1 MIALL
6 NLKIILAS
14 APWISSLSVI
24 HVGNL
29 SISVSRP
36 TQRKL
41 FLAKICSTSSFLFIF
56 FMDFTVRFLCVF
68 CHGQRIDHVLD
79 VSTEESI
86 QIVSSVSDTV
96 VGYASLW
103 EVVCA
108 DFR

>member
-1 MIALL
+1 MLAIYRYQYQDLRKGNFSWRRSALL
-6 NLKIILAS
+6 VLFYSYSLWILQF
-14 APWISSLSVI
+14 
-24 HVGNL
+24 G
-29 SISVSRP
+29 
-36 TQRKL
+36 
-41 FLAKICSTSSFLFIF
+41 F
-56 FMDFTVRFLCVF
+56 FQFFCVF

-108 DFR
+108 DFRTAVARRYEALAA